1 MRRVP
6 CSTVLL
12 LVATTLATPGCAT
25 MYVSKTADFTR
36 ERSSDI
42 VAVNRAAIDGDTLFV
57 DLAVRNG
64 HEGGTREVTLRLPL
78 SELVGELRLRE
89 PARAG
94 LLHSWSRID
103 DRTRIARV
111 SRQAVREPGRFPER
125 ARPLPL
131 QRTGFDDFNAA
142 ALPAPTLA
150 EPEVHVVTT
159 AAPPSTLLGVVL
171 ARPAWVGTEQVLISG
186 VDEEGPRATSY
197 VAWGGAFLLDVV
209 MTQFALG
216 AVFCL
221 LGGCY

>member
-1 MRRVP
+1 MRHIPR
-6 CSTVLL
+6 STVLL

-64 HEGGTREVTLRLPL
+64 HEAGTREVTLRLPL
-78 SELVGELRLRE
+78 SELTGELRFRK
-89 PARAG
+89 PTRAG
-94 LLHSWSRID
+94 LLHSWSRVD

-111 SRQAVREPGRFPER
+111 SSHAVRERGRLPER

-131 QRTGFDDFNAA
+131 QRVGFDDFMVA
-142 ALPAPTLA
+142 ALAAPTGA
-150 EPEVHVVTT
+150 KPEVHVVTT
-159 AAPPSTLLGVVL
+159 ASPPSTLLGVVL
-171 ARPAWVGTEQVLISG
+171 ARPAWVGTEQILISG
-186 VDEEGPRATSY
+186 IDEENPRAASY
-197 VAWGGAFLLDVV
+197 VAWGGAFIVDVV
-209 MTQFALG
+209 MTQLALG
-216 AVFCL
+216 TVFCL